1 MKNPDSPDLVAK
13 ISGFLIYFMFSAFFH
28 GRLLCNQ
35 NM

>member
-13 ISGFLIYFMFSAFFH
+13 ISGFLIYFMFFAFFH